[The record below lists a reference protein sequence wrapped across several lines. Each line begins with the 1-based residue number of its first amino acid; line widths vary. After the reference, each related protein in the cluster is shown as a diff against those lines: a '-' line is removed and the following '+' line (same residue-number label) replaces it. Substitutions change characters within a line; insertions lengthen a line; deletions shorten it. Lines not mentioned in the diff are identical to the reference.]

1 MREIFLVDKA
11 NQTKFERNTNVSLI
25 LYLRQEHALN
35 IYLYICF
42 PDLIFFIIF
51 TFFELL
57 FSIFVGLK
65 RADSQ

>member
-25 LYLRQEHALN
+25 LYLRREHALN

-51 TFFELL
+51 TFFEFL

-65 RADSQ
+65 RTDSQ